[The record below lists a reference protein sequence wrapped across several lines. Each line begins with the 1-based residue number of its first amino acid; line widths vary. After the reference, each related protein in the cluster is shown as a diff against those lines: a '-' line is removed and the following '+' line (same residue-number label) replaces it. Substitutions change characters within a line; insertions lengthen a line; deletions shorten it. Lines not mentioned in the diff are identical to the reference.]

1 MIEGTKQRIF
11 AVLLAAGSSQRFG
24 STEQLQVIDGIPM
37 VRKAAMLARAVCGNR
52 SLLVAG
58 FDHPVVRLEHGTLG
72 FVAGQR
78 RRAG

>member
-1 MIEGTKQRIF
+1 
-11 AVLLAAGSSQRFG
+11 V
-24 STEQLQVIDGIPM
+24 VI
-37 VRKAAMLARAVCGNR
+37 ATHNET
-52 SLLVAG
+52 LVAG